1 MYCIIEY
8 TLVYCIPKLLHRY
21 LIATGNRNG
30 YTVCKMAAEVP
41 SSKQGL
47 SDCHASDV
55 QANAYSI
62 FKDPRYRVLF
72 SILKGFRNGA
82 V

>member
-1 MYCIIEY
+1 
-8 TLVYCIPKLLHRY
+8 
-21 LIATGNRNG
+21 
-30 YTVCKMAAEVP
+30 MAAKVP
-41 SSKQGL
+41 SSKQG
-47 SDCHASDV
+47 SDGHASDV
-55 QANAYSI
+55 QADAYSI